1 MDARH
6 LGVHFHKAVDG
17 SSNLTDDEA
26 FHRSLATIGKNLHRH
41 VLDHD
46 DFFILYP

>member
-6 LGVHFHKAVDG
+6 LGVYFLKEVDG

-26 FHRSLATIGKNLHRH
+26 FHRSLATIGTNLRRH
-41 VLDHD
+41 ILDHD